1 MRTTIRLNDGLLD
14 QARREAQ
21 RRGMTLTA
29 LIEEGLRLE
38 LARAKTPRPRVELPV
53 GDHDGGL
60 MPGVNLD
67 NNAELLDLLEEGVP
81 WDKRR

>member
-38 LARAKTPRPRVELPV
+38 LARAKTPRPWVNLPV
-53 GDHDGGL
+53 SDRDGGL
-60 MPGVNLD
+60 RPGVNLN
-67 NNAELLDLLEEGVP
+67 NNAELLAILEEGIP
-81 WDKRR
+81 WDKLR

>member
-38 LARAKTPRPRVELPV
+38 LARAKTPRPRVKLPV
-53 GDHDGGL
+53 SDCKGWL
-60 MPGVNLD
+60 QPGVDLN
-67 NNAELLDLLEEGVP
+67 NNAALLDILEEGVP
-81 WDKRR
+81 WDKLR